1 MPELPKLNCS
11 LLVRTDFT
19 RDDAWREVR
28 DQALQES
35 EEGSR
40 ADLEPVSDP
49 AFDGASRE
57 EVKAAVPADED
68 GAPVLFIADST
79 TLTRPDHPVLVLDLL
94 EEDRRPFR
102 CIPAELRGI
111 GNNLN
116 IADMD
121 WAEFPDTADENSVF
135 RGLPYSLLRVP
146 ACR

>member
-1 MPELPKLNCS
+1 M
-11 LLVRTDFT
+11 
-19 RDDAWREVR
+19 
-28 DQALQES
+28 
-35 EEGSR
+35 
-40 ADLEPVSDP
+40 
-49 AFDGASRE
+49 
-57 EVKAAVPADED
+57 
-68 GAPVLFIADST
+68 
-79 TLTRPDHPVLVLDLL
+79 LVLDLL

>member
-1 MPELPKLNCS
+1 M
-11 LLVRTDFT
+11 
-19 RDDAWREVR
+19 
-28 DQALQES
+28 
-35 EEGSR
+35 
-40 ADLEPVSDP
+40 
-49 AFDGASRE
+49 
-57 EVKAAVPADED
+57 
-68 GAPVLFIADST
+68 APVLFIADST
-79 TLTRPDHPVLVLDLL
+79 TLTRTDHPVLVLDLL

-121 WAEFPDTADENSVF
+121 WAEFADTADENSVF